1 MTTTALN
8 SLALASSAYLR
19 SAMHQPI
26 QWHEWGAEAFA
37 AAARDNKPMLLDIGA
52 VWCHWCHV
60 MDRESYDDAEIA
72 AIVNQHFI
80 AVKVDR
86 DERPDIDSRYQAA
99 VQAVS
104 GQGGWP
110 LTAFLTPDGKPFYGG
125 TYFPPSDGY
134 GRPSFRRVLL
144 SIANAYAEKHGDVV
158 EQAAMVESAIAQAES
173 FAGKDGRVSASVISA
188 IQTSALRMFD
198 PQHGGFG
205 QAPKFPHPSA
215 LDLLIERY
223 ARTSGASLHGT
234 AEGDSLRNMIVTTL
248 EHMAKGGV
256 YDQLAGGFHRYS
268 VDERWV
274 VPHFEKMCY
283 DNSELLKNYVHGYQ
297 ATGEEFFS
305 DVARDIIRWM
315 DEWLSDRERGGF
327 YASQDA
333 DINMD
338 DDGDYFT
345 WTLDEAR
352 AVLTEEE
359 AQVAALHYDIN
370 EVGEMHHNPAKN
382 VLYVRAPVAEIGR
395 RLNLTAE
402 RVQELL
408 AAAKKK
414 MYAARLQRPTPYI
427 DKTVYVG
434 WNSLCVSAYLEA
446 AKVLGLPDAR
456 RFALR
461 SLDRVLGEAWKAH
474 PPQEKDAGE
483 GPFDSRSGQVR
494 TTQPGLLLHV
504 VAYSDPAASHREVSG
519 MLEDYAFTALACLD
533 AYEATADF
541 SYFKFA
547 RAITDAMIARFYDA
561 TSGGFFD
568 AEPAADGQSLGVLA
582 TRRKPLQD
590 SPTPAGNPMAA
601 IALARMH
608 HYTGDGGYRDKAEQ
622 TLETFAGVAEQFG
635 IFAATYGIAVVHFLE
650 SPVQVVVIADGDVG
664 TAENLYTAA
673 VAPFAFSKSTLRLAA
688 SQAVTENLPPGLAA
702 TIPNL
707 PGLGSG
713 KSFAVLCSGSSCQPP
728 VFDAAELR
736 SRLEAAVQGRL
747 EIPKRLAKTER
758 PFDCA
763 QCSLWGKT
771 KSGGAPKLFITLR
784 GQKRGAGGLV

>member
-1 MTTTALN
+1 MTTTTLN
-8 SLALASSAYLR
+8 SLARASSAYLR

-37 AAARDNKPMLLDIGA
+37 AAQAANKPMLLDIGA

-60 MDRESYDDAEIA
+60 MDRESYDNPEIA

-158 EQAAMVESAIAQAES
+158 EQAKMVESAIAQSES
-173 FAGKDGRVSASVISA
+173 FAGRSGRVSESVIEA
-188 IQTSALRMFD
+188 IQESAFKMFD
-198 PQHGGFG
+198 REHGGFG
-205 QAPKFPHPSA
+205 HAPKFPHPSA

-223 ARTSGASLHGT
+223 ARSARADESKSPPLRQAQGRLNRKERDRMGHPPDSSEPPDSSLP
-234 AEGDSLRNMIVTTL
+234 LRELIVTTL
-248 EHMAKGGV
+248 EHMARGGV

-283 DNSELLKNYVHGYQ
+283 DNSELLKNYVHAYQ
-297 ATGEEFFS
+297 ATGEEFFAG
-305 DVARDIIRWM
+305 VARDIIRWM

-333 DINMD
+333 DISMD

-352 AVLTEEE
+352 AVLTGEELRI
-359 AQVAALHYDIN
+359 AALYYDIN
-370 EVGEMHHNPAKN
+370 EAGEMHHNPAKN
-382 VLYVRAPVAEIGR
+382 VLYVRTSEDEIAERI
-395 RLNLTAE
+395 NLTAE
-402 RVQELL
+402 CVQELL
-408 AAAKKK
+408 ASARKKL
-414 MYAARLQRPTPYI
+414 YAARLQRPTPYV

-446 AKVLGLPDAR
+446 AKVLNLADAR
-456 RFALR
+456 RFALK
-461 SLDRVLGEAWKAH
+461 SLDRVLGEAWKAASG
-474 PPQEKDAGE
+474 EKAAGG
-483 GPFDSRSGQVR
+483 GPFDFRSGQVR
-494 TTQPGLLLHV
+494 ATLLHV
-504 VAYSDPAASHREVSG
+504 VAYSDPAASHREVPG
-519 MLEDYAFTALACLD
+519 MLEDYAFTALACFD
-533 AYEATADF
+533 AYEATADL

-547 RAITDAMIARFYDA
+547 GAIVDAMIERFYDA

-568 AEPAADGQSLGVLA
+568 SEPVAEGKTLGVLA

-601 IALARMH
+601 IALVRLH
-608 HYTGDGGYRDKAEQ
+608 HYTGDAGYRDKAEL

-635 IFAATYGIAVVHFLE
+635 IFAATYGIAVLHLLD
-650 SPVQVVVIADGDVG
+650 SPVQVVVIAEDGDEHN
-664 TAENLYTAA
+664 TEELYAAA
-673 VAPFAFSKSTLRLAA
+673 VAPFAFSKSTLRFAA
-688 SQAVTENLPPGLAA
+688 NQAVAENLPPALAA

-707 PGLGSG
+707 PDVGSG
-713 KSFAVLCSGSSCQPP
+713 KSFAVLCSGFACRPP
-728 VFDAAELR
+728 VSDTAELR
-736 SRLEAAVQGRL
+736 RVLE
-747 EIPKRLAKTER
+747 E
-758 PFDCA
+758 
-763 QCSLWGKT
+763 
-771 KSGGAPKLFITLR
+771 TL
-784 GQKRGAGGLV
+784 QES

>member
-1 MTTTALN
+1 MTTTTLN
-8 SLALASSAYLR
+8 SLARASSAYLR

-26 QWHEWGAEAFA
+26 QWHEWGEEAFA
-37 AAARDNKPMLLDIGA
+37 AARRENKPMLLDIGA

-60 MDRESYDDAEIA
+60 MDRESYDDPAVA
-72 AIVNQHFI
+72 AIVNEHFI

-99 VQAVS
+99 ISAVS

-134 GRPSFRRVLL
+134 GRPSFKRVLT
-144 SIANAYAEKHGDVV
+144 SIANAYKEKHGDVV
-158 EQAAMVESAIAQAES
+158 EQAKMVESAIAQAES
-173 FAGKDGRVSASVISA
+173 FAGRGGRVSAGVIAAIEKSA
-188 IQTSALRMFD
+188 FSMFD
-198 PQHGGFG
+198 AQHGGFG

-223 ARTSGASLHGT
+223 ARSLENGESKSPSYRKERDRMGHPAQEMGLP
-234 AEGDSLRNMIVTTL
+234 DHDQLRNIIITTL
-248 EHMAKGGV
+248 EQMAHGGV

-297 ATGEEFFS
+297 ATGSEFFAN
-305 DVARDIIRWM
+305 VAQDIVRWM

-333 DINMD
+333 DISMD

-352 AVLTEEE
+352 AVLTDEE
-359 AQVAALHYDIN
+359 AQVAAQHYDIN
-370 EVGEMHHNPAKN
+370 EIGEMHHNPAKN
-382 VLYVRAPVAEIGR
+382 VLYERAPIEEIVRRMSLSVGR
-395 RLNLTAE
+395 VR
-402 RVQELL
+402 ELL
-408 AAAKKK
+408 DSAKKK
-414 MYAARLQRPTPYI
+414 MYAARLQRPTPYV

-434 WNSLCVSAYLEA
+434 WNSICVSAYLEA
-446 AKVLGLPDAR
+446 AKVLGLDDAR
-456 RFALR
+456 HFALR
-461 SLDRVLGEAWKAH
+461 SLDRVLAEAWKPSA
-474 PPQEKDAGE
+474 DAGE
-483 GPFDSRSGQVR
+483 DPFDNLSGQVR
-494 TTQPGLLLHV
+494 ATQSRLLHV
-504 VAYSDPAASHREVSG
+504 VAYSDPAASRREVAG
-519 MLEDYAFTALACLD
+519 LLDDYAATAIACLD
-533 AYEATADF
+533 AYEATADL

-547 RAITDAMIARFYDA
+547 QAIANAMIARLFDA

-568 AEPAADGQSLGVLA
+568 AEAAAAGASLGVLS

-601 IALARMH
+601 IALLRLH
-608 HYTGDGGYRDKAEQ
+608 HYTGDADYRDKAEQ

-635 IFAATYGIAVVHFLE
+635 IFVATYGIAVLHLLE
-650 SPVQVVVIADGDVG
+650 NPVQVVVIKGSDERAS
-664 TAENLYTAA
+664 ALAA
-673 VAPFAFSKSTLRLAA
+673 VAASGFAFNKSVLRLAA
-688 SQAVTENLPPGLAA
+688 NQAVAGNLPPALAA

-707 PGLGSG
+707 PQLNSG
-713 KSFAVLCSGSSCQPP
+713 ASFAVLCSGFACQPAVTDP
-728 VFDAAELR
+728 AELR
-736 SRLEAAVQGRL
+736 RGLESA
-747 EIPKRLAKTER
+747 
-758 PFDCA
+758 
-763 QCSLWGKT
+763 
-771 KSGGAPKLFITLR
+771 LR
-784 GQKRGAGGLV
+784 NSQHSA

>member
-1 MTTTALN
+1 MTTSTLN
-8 SLALASSAYLR
+8 SLARASSAYLR

-26 QWHEWGAEAFA
+26 HWHEWGDEAFA
-37 AAARDNKPMLLDIGA
+37 AAQRENKPMLLDIGA

-60 MDRESYDDAEIA
+60 MDRESYDDPAIAE
-72 AIVNQHFI
+72 IVNQHFI

-99 VQAVS
+99 IQTVS

-125 TYFPPSDGY
+125 TYFPPNDGY

-144 SIANAYAEKHGDVV
+144 SIANAYKEKHGDVV
-158 EQAAMVESAIAQAES
+158 EQANMVESAIAQSES
-173 FAGKDGRVSASVISA
+173 FAGRDGRISA
-188 IQTSALRMFD
+188 EIIASIQESALKMFD
-198 PQHGGFG
+198 AQHGGFG

-223 ARTSGASLHGT
+223 ARSHVGT
-234 AEGDSLRNMIVTTL
+234 APGARTDAPGPAAERSSAENVLLRAVITTTL
-248 EHMAKGGV
+248 EHMANGGV

-297 ATGEEFFS
+297 ATGNEFFAH
-305 DVARDIIRWM
+305 VARDIIRWM

-345 WTLDEAR
+345 WTLDEAK

-370 EVGEMHHNPAKN
+370 EIGEMHHNPAKN
-382 VLYVRAPVAEIGR
+382 VLYVRAPIEEIAR
-395 RLNLTAE
+395 RVSLSPD
-402 RVQELL
+402 RVKELL
-408 AAAKKK
+408 ESARKK
-414 MYAARLQRPTPYI
+414 MYAARLQRPTPYV
-427 DKTVYVG
+427 DKTVYVS
-434 WNSLCVSAYLEA
+434 WNSLCISAYLEA
-446 AKVLGLPDAR
+446 AKVLGLDSAR

-461 SLDRVLGEAWKAH
+461 SLDRVLANAWKAH
-474 PPQEKDAGE
+474 PANYQ
-483 GPFDSRSGQVR
+483 SGA
-494 TTQPGLLLHV
+494 LLHV
-504 VAYSDPAASHREVSG
+504 VAYSDPKAEHREVSG
-519 MLEDYAFTALACLD
+519 FLDDYAFTSLACLH
-533 AYEATADF
+533 AYEATSDL

-547 RAITDAMIARFYDA
+547 LAITDAMIARFFDA

-568 AEPAADGQSLGVLA
+568 SEPSAAGTSHGVLA

-590 SPTPAGNPMAA
+590 TPTPAGNPMAA
-601 IALARMH
+601 IALMRLH
-608 HYTGDGGYRDKAEQ
+608 HYTGDPAYRDKAEQ
-622 TLETFAGVAEQFG
+622 TLETFAGIVGQFG
-635 IFAATYGIAVVHFLE
+635 IFAATYGIAILHLLE
-650 SPVQVVVIADGDVG
+650 SPLQVVIIGDSRDQQ
-664 TAENLYTAA
+664 AAQLFAAA
-673 VAPFAFSKSTLRLAA
+673 VSPLAFNKTVLCLAA
-688 SQAVTENLPPGLAA
+688 NDAVPEYLPPTLAA

-707 PGLGSG
+707 PQLRSG

-728 VFDAAELR
+728 VFTAAEL
-736 SRLEAAVQGRL
+736 ENAMKAAL
-747 EIPKRLAKTER
+747 R
-758 PFDCA
+758 P
-763 QCSLWGKT
+763 ST
-771 KSGGAPKLFITLR
+771 K
-784 GQKRGAGGLV
+784 

>member
-1 MTTTALN
+1 MTITTLN
-8 SLALASSAYLR
+8 SLARASSAYLR

-26 QWHEWGAEAFA
+26 QWQEWGVEAFA
-37 AAARDNKPMLLDIGA
+37 AAQAANKPMLLDIGA

-60 MDRESYDDAEIA
+60 MDRESYDDPEIA

-110 LTAFLTPDGKPFYGG
+110 LTAFLTPNGKPFYGG
-125 TYFPPSDGY
+125 TYFPPADGY

-144 SIANAYAEKHGDVV
+144 SIANAFAEKHGDVV
-158 EQAAMVESAIAQAES
+158 EQAKMVESAIAQAES
-173 FAGKDGRVSASVISA
+173 FAGRSGRVSAGVIAAIEESA
-188 IQTSALRMFD
+188 FKMFD

-223 ARTSGASLHGT
+223 ARRG
-234 AEGDSLRNMIVTTL
+234 EGDESDRMGHPDLGDVIVTTL
-248 EHMAKGGV
+248 EHMARGGI

-283 DNSELLKNYVHGYQ
+283 DNSELLKNYVHAYQ
-297 ATGEEFFS
+297 ATGKKFFA

-315 DEWLSDRERGGF
+315 EEWLSDRQRGGF

-333 DINMD
+333 DISMA

-352 AVLTEEE
+352 AVLTEKE
-359 AQVAALHYDIN
+359 AEVAALHYDIN
-370 EVGEMHHNPAKN
+370 EIGEMHHNPAKN
-382 VLYVRAPVAEIGR
+382 VLYVRASVEQIAQRMNLAE
-395 RLNLTAE
+395 E
-402 RVQELL
+402 QVHELL
-408 AAAKKK
+408 ASAKQK
-414 MYAARLQRPTPYI
+414 MYAARLRRTAPYV

-446 AKVLGLPDAR
+446 AKVLDLAQAR

-461 SLDRVLGEAWKAH
+461 SLDRVLAEAWKA
-474 PPQEKDAGE
+474 A
-483 GPFDSRSGQVR
+483 SG
-494 TTQPGLLLHV
+494 LLHV
-504 VAYSDPAASHREVSG
+504 VSYSDPAASPREVPG
-519 MLEDYAFTALACLD
+519 LLEDYAFTALACLD
-533 AYEATADF
+533 AYEATADL

-547 RAITDAMIARFYDA
+547 RAIADAMIARFYDA
-561 TSGGFFD
+561 TSGGLFD
-568 AEPAADGQSLGVLA
+568 SEPVSESLGVLA

-601 IALARMH
+601 IALMRLH
-608 HYTGDGGYRDKAEQ
+608 HFTGDTGYHDKAEL
-622 TLETFAGVAEQFG
+622 TLEAFAGVAEQFG
-635 IFAATYGIAVVHFLE
+635 IFAATYGTAVVHWLK
-650 SPVQVVVIADGDVG
+650 SPLQVVVIVEDGDEEAG
-664 TAENLYTAA
+664 GELYAAA
-673 VAPFAFSKSTLRLAA
+673 VAPFAFTKSALRLAA
-688 SQAVTENLPPGLAA
+688 SQAVAENLPPALAA
-702 TIPNL
+702 TIPQL
-707 PGLGSG
+707 PELNSIQSSAK
-713 KSFAVLCSGSSCQPP
+713 KSFAVLCSGSACQPP
-728 VFDAAELR
+728 VADAAKLR
-736 SRLEAAVQGRL
+736 RALQEAL
-747 EIPKRLAKTER
+747 HE
-758 PFDCA
+758 
-763 QCSLWGKT
+763 S
-771 KSGGAPKLFITLR
+771 
-784 GQKRGAGGLV
+784 